1 MLKRFIPYT
10 KRFRKEMI
18 IATVTA
24 ILECFFELTIPM
36 LMASLVDIGIGS
48 RDMNY
53 ILRMSILMVVMSL
66 LSLVMGAVFA
76 RNMAIFG
83 QGFGCELRQAEYE
96 KVQQFSFSNLDKF
109 SSSSLVTR
117 LTSDVT
123 IMQNALVNG
132 YRQIIR
138 GPFNLIV
145 ALSLALAMNM
155 KLAVVFMAA
164 IPVLAAGL
172 LIIINLLRPMFGRM
186 QKAMDMV
193 NSVVQES
200 LVAIRVVK
208 AYVRGEYEA
217 EKFDKVNSELRSTAE
232 QAFGYAVMN
241 APIFQTVMYA
251 TIICLLWF
259 GNGMIQVGDMAVGE
273 LTGFL
278 SYVLLILNALMMI
291 SGVFLLISRSITSGT
306 RILEVMDEPVAI
318 TSEPGGDLT
327 VADGSV
333 QFCDVSFKYYENARE
348 YVLSNINLRIESGQ
362 TIGIMGGTGS
372 AKSSLVQLIPR
383 LYDASSGSVMVSGH
397 DVRKYPV
404 SHLRDAV
411 GVVLQSNTLFT
422 GTVRENLLWGNPNA
436 AQEELDWACRISA
449 ADEVI
454 EKLPQGYESSL
465 GQGGGNVSGGQKQR
479 LCIARALLKRPK
491 ILIFDDSTSA
501 VDTATEAR
509 IREGL
514 ASELS
519 DTTKIIIAQ
528 RITSVQDADKIIILD
543 QGKIDAVGTHEQLLS
558 GNEIYREIYTAQQK
572 GAEI

>member
-18 IATVTA
+18 TATITA
-24 ILECFFELTIPM
+24 ILECFFELSIPM
-36 LMASLVDIGIGS
+36 LMASLVDIGIAG

-53 ILRMSILMVVMSL
+53 ILRMSVLMVVMSL

-76 RNMAIFG
+76 KNMAIFG

-132 YRQIIR
+132 YRQILR

-145 ALSLALAMNM
+145 SLSLALAINM
-155 KLAVVFMAA
+155 KLAVVFMVA

-172 LIIINLLRPMFGRM
+172 LIIISKLRPMFGRM
-186 QKAMDMV
+186 QKAVDMV
-193 NSVVQES
+193 NSVVQEN
-200 LVAIRVVK
+200 LIAIRVVK

-241 APIFQTVMYA
+241 APIFQAVMYA
-251 TIICLLWF
+251 TIVCLLWF

-278 SYVLLILNALMMI
+278 SYVMLILNSLMMI
-291 SGVFLLISRSITSGT
+291 SGVFLLVSRSITSGT

-327 VADGSV
+327 VTDGSV

-348 YVLSNINLRIESGQ
+348 YVLSHIDLSVESGQ

-383 LYDASSGSVMVSGH
+383 LYDASSGSVFVSGH

-422 GTVRENLLWGNPNA
+422 GTVRENLLWGNPHA
-436 AQEELDWACRISA
+436 TQEELDWACRISA

-454 EKLPQGYESSL
+454 EKLPQGYDSPL

-528 RITSVQDADKIIILD
+528 RITSVQNADKIVILD
-543 QGKIDAVGTHEQLLS
+543 QGKINAVGTHEQLLS
-558 GNEIYREIYTAQQK
+558 GNEIYREIYNAQQK